1 MRGTEEG
8 KKSNKKI
15 LRIVLIVAI
24 IAVIVVAIVLINQ
37 NKGKASGKNASD
49 GSTVELPDGSQI
61 DLNNLDN
68 AEIKEG
74 K

>member
-24 IAVIVVAIVLINQ
+24 IAVIVVAIVL
-37 NKGKASGKNASD
+37 
-49 GSTVELPDGSQI
+49 
-61 DLNNLDN
+61 NLDVLFPN
-68 AEIKEG
+68 LISTSSPIFIS
-74 K
+74 